1 MTQNGDFSKGS
12 IIKILMRL
20 AIPMTLAQLMNVL
33 YNVVDR
39 MFIGRIG
46 GDSMDA
52 LTGVGVC
59 LPMITI
65 VIAFAN
71 LVGMGGAPLFSI
83 ERGRKNDREA
93 VYILGNCVVLFLIF
107 AVVLTVAGLIFK
119 RPLLMLLGASEVT
132 LPYAE
137 QYITIYLLGT
147 IFVMFGLGLNN
158 FINAQGFAKIG
169 MCTTVIGAALN
180 IALDPIFIFGL
191 QMGMRGAAL
200 ATIIGQI
207 VSFCISLR
215 YMFHFKTIRLT
226 KESFHMTG
234 RHIENIFKFGASA
247 CFNQIAMTIVQI
259 VLNNT
264 LSHYG
269 AQSVYGG
276 DIPLACAGIITK
288 VNMIFMSFVIGISQ
302 GIQPIIGFNYG
313 AEKYERVRKS
323 YLLAL
328 GTATV
333 LSGIAFFCFQ
343 VFPRQIISVFGSG
356 SELYFQF
363 SERYFRIYM
372 FLTLINGIQPVTS
385 NFFNSIGK
393 SQLGVFMSLTRQ
405 ILFLLPLI
413 VIFPLFMGI
422 DGVMYAGPIADAAAA
437 IVCGYFMVREL
448 KELSAMDRKKKEE
461 YAA

>member
-1 MTQNGDFSKGS
+1 
-12 IIKILMRL
+12 
-20 AIPMTLAQLMNVL
+20 
-33 YNVVDR
+33 
-39 MFIGRIG
+39 
-46 GDSMDA
+46 
-52 LTGVGVC
+52 
-59 LPMITI
+59 
-65 VIAFAN
+65 
-71 LVGMGGAPLFSI
+71 
-83 ERGRKNDREA
+83 
-93 VYILGNCVVLFLIF
+93 
-107 AVVLTVAGLIFK
+107 
-119 RPLLMLLGASEVT
+119 
-132 LPYAE
+132 
-137 QYITIYLLGT
+137 
-147 IFVMFGLGLNN
+147 
-158 FINAQGFAKIG
+158 
-169 MCTTVIGAALN
+169 
-180 IALDPIFIFGL
+180 
-191 QMGMRGAAL
+191 
-200 ATIIGQI
+200 
-207 VSFCISLR
+207 
-215 YMFHFKTIRLT
+215 
-226 KESFHMTG
+226 MTG

-405 ILFLLPLI
+405 ILFSSESESSVPVTPNDSSDDSEMALKI
-413 VIFPLFMGI
+413 SANKNADTVIGGLEATL
-422 DGVMYAGPIADAAAA
+422 MYAKITPE
-437 IVCGYFMVREL
+437 M
-448 KELSAMDRKKKEE
+448 KLSNDKTAVIINAENLDQNTKDIILRTARITRNFDM
-461 YAA
+461 